1 MCIGKDA
8 YTLTIGTL
16 GGYVNTYDIR
26 YGVTSA
32 LFKHH
37 MNWPVL
43 AVATYR
49 NNKADRGEKQMLL
62 SLGGP

>member
-16 GGYVNTYDIR
+16 GGYINTYDIR

-32 LFKHH
+32 IFKHH
-37 MNWPVL
+37 MNWPIL
-43 AVATYR
+43 SIATYR
-49 NNKADRGEKQMLL
+49 KNVERGEKQVLL

>member
-43 AVATYR
+43 AVAAYR
-49 NNKADRGEKQMLL
+49 NNKAERGEKQVLL